1 MKVTHYEHVY
11 DKKTLKAF
19 FTLEIP
25 EWHLTIERMGEYQK
39 GERRWVAPPF
49 YLTEEDGN
57 KRFHPYIS
65 FKGAAMDKFLFRARE
80 ALDEYLVAHQLK
92 VV

>member
-1 MKVTHYEHVY
+1 MIVTHYEQVY
-11 DKKTLKAF
+11 DKKSLQAF

-25 EWHLTIERMGEYQK
+25 EWKLVIERMGEYTK

-49 YLTEEDGN
+49 YILEEQDK
-57 KRFHPYIS
+57 KRFMPYIS
-65 FKGAAMDKFLFRARE
+65 FKGPAMDKFLVRAKE
-80 ALDEYLVAHQLK
+80 ALDEYLVVHKIK